1 MEKTVSAYEAR
12 RNFGKVL
19 NEVAGKGDRIVVEK
33 HGEPVAVVVPV
44 EVYKQWQASRQQFF
58 DWLRQVSERIN
69 ADEQEADALIEEAI
83 QAIRAEK
90 NRGQSAKSA

>member
-19 NEVAGKGDRIVVEK
+19 NEVAAKGDRIVVEK